1 MPVIS
6 QMLGDRTG
14 PPRALID
21 SACPSPLAPRS
32 RLVSVSYP
40 EGSLITH
47 SPVPLLVS
55 AFSGISL
62 QCSSPEMET
71 CPVTNV
77 PGRRS
82 RLCASRVSGPLRAG
96 RVGSVHPAPRA
107 SFPSITV
114 RQGGFRRATR
124 TSVSPPLQSR
134 EGMVVRVRCSG
145 GGQKRRQPVAS
156 SCRRLCGQQWK
167 EPQRL

>member
-1 MPVIS
+1 
-6 QMLGDRTG
+6 MLGDRTG